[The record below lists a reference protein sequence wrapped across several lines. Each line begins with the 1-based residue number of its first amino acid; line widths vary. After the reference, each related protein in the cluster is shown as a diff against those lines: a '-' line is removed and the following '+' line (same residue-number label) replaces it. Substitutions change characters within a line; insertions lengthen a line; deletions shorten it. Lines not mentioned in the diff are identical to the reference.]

1 MRVLTFLLTVLLLSV
16 QGDATDSSYG
26 SETYNNTFA
35 VCSDSVIIVEQMS
48 IVCDSPGAYYYGS
61 KNYRNSATCRANDKA
76 RLQLLLQIT
85 QNLEVDSYIEL
96 YVKGYGTVE
105 DATLYSS
112 DPLCDTL
119 TPASGKVCPS
129 AGYYK
134 LSESFWWGSQSDSY
148 NYTFTP
154 HVTLGMKSKKSKN
167 NYDLGGAN
175 TDRCSG
181 NTFVNWTTGVRKSA
195 SNTLFS
201 FFVTF
206 GILLVSVLSIL
217 AMGYFILRQSKAKS
231 TALLE
236 EEEDNKNNEYHK
248 IAMLGNNKTLVNV

>member
-1 MRVLTFLLTVLLLSV
+1 
-16 QGDATDSSYG
+16 
-26 SETYNNTFA
+26 
-35 VCSDSVIIVEQMS
+35 
-48 IVCDSPGAYYYGS
+48 
-61 KNYRNSATCRANDKA
+61 
-76 RLQLLLQIT
+76 
-85 QNLEVDSYIEL
+85 
-96 YVKGYGTVE
+96 
-105 DATLYSS
+105 
-112 DPLCDTL
+112 
-119 TPASGKVCPS
+119 
-129 AGYYK
+129 
-134 LSESFWWGSQSDSY
+134 
-148 NYTFTP
+148 
-154 HVTLGMKSKKSKN
+154 MKSKKSKN